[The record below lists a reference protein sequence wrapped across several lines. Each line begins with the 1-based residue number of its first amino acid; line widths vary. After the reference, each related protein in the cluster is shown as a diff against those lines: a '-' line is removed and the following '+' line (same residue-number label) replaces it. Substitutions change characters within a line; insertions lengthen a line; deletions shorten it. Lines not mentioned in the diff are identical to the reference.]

1 MACEPFGYVFNLGII
16 FMMRVRALA
25 LAVPLVI
32 ASAAMATDK
41 AVRITPDQ
49 MTRGFTVAGKYFEI
63 SRNQDSSAT
72 LTGEFAKTSRACPPF
87 CIHPMSAG
95 AGVETLGEIEV
106 MDFLE
111 TSVASGRGLL
121 IDSRVPEWFAKGT
134 IPGAVNVPFA
144 TLEPTNPFR
153 DDILT
158 ALGARKT
165 GSGWDFAGAL
175 DLVMFCNGPW
185 CDQSPRAI
193 RNLIDAGYPA
203 SKLRYYRGGMQDWM
217 ILGLTVTQ

>member
-1 MACEPFGYVFNLGII
+1 
-16 FMMRVRALA
+16 MMRVVFLAMAL
-25 LAVPLVI
+25 PLVMT
-32 ASAAMATDK
+32 SAALATDK

-49 MTRGFTVAGKYFEI
+49 MTRTFAINGQIFEI

-87 CIHPMSAG
+87 CIHPISAG
-95 AGVETLGEIEV
+95 DGVATLGEIEV
-106 MDFLE
+106 MEFLE
-111 TSVASGRGLL
+111 TRVANGRGLL

-144 TLEPTNPFR
+144 TLDPANPFR
-153 DDILT
+153 DDILI

-165 GSGWDFAGAL
+165 ATGWDFAGAL
-175 DLVMFCNGPW
+175 DLAMFCNGPW

-193 RNLIDAGYPA
+193 RNLLEVGYPA
-203 SKLRYYRGGMQDWM
+203 DKLGYYRGGMQDWM
-217 ILGLTVTQ
+217 ILGLTVAQR